1 MSLDL
6 HYLIEKSHA
15 TAVDKGWWDKERS
28 AGDIF
33 ANIHA
38 EVSEAWECYRIG
50 DAWDSIYF
58 DNEKPE
64 GIAVELADVLIRIFD
79 LCAAK
84 NIPLEEALCV
94 KMVYN
99 TKRPY
104 RHGNKLA

>member
-1 MSLDL
+1 MNLD
-6 HYLIEKSHA
+6 YLIRESYK

-50 DAWDSIYF
+50 DTWDSIYF
-58 DNEKPE
+58 NEDKPE
-64 GIAVELADVLIRIFD
+64 GIAAELADVLIRIFD

-84 NIPLEEALCV
+84 NIPLEEAIRL
-94 KMVYN
+94 KMAYN
-99 TKRPY
+99 ITRPY